1 VPIYMRAS
9 CQNDE
14 NRKPET
20 GMWKDKWHRN
30 AFYVGDKETDDIFSK
45 RLGIK
50 FYYIDNFIRKK

>member
-1 VPIYMRAS
+1 MRAS